1 MLVPSRLFLTHG
13 TGRHREKLISLEIAL
28 HDAKISS
35 FNLVRVSSIFPPKC
49 KLVNR
54 EQGLEGL
61 VPGQV
66 VFAVI
71 STNATSEPGRLVA
84 ASIGLATPRDSNRH
98 GYLSEHHCFG
108 ETAAAAGSHAESVA
122 AQMLSASLGL
132 PRRRMLPAK
141 TRRGRGN
148 NAVSSQESPAS
159 PSPPSV
165 TGTDAGRPSWR
176 PPSCCRDS
184 AGITTTAP
192 VPHRARGHTGS
203 GRRRH

>member
-1 MLVPSRLFLTHG
+1 MLVPSRLFLTRG
-13 TGRHREKLISLEIAL
+13 TGRHREKLISLEMAL
-28 HDAKISS
+28 HDAGISS

-98 GYLSEHHCFG
+98 GYLSEHHGFG

-132 PRRRMLPAK
+132 SSEEDAAGEDAK
-141 TRRGRGN
+141 GPWEQRG
-148 NAVSSQESPAS
+148 EF
-159 PSPPSV
+159 
-165 TGTDAGRPSWR
+165 
-176 PPSCCRDS
+176 
-184 AGITTTAP
+184 AGITSIAQSAFGDRNGRWTTVVAAAVLLP
-192 VPHRARGHTGS
+192 
-203 GRRRH
+203 